1 MLRVQSYRFE
11 LRPDGAQARLAR
23 RSCGARRYVFNR
35 ALALQKERRA
45 KGERHLS
52 YADLCKALTGWKAD
66 PATAWLREV
75 HSQVLQQAL
84 KDLDRAYRNFF
95 EGRAAF
101 PRFKRK
107 GEGDAFRHPQKVE
120 LDQANGRIRLPKL
133 GWMRYRASRLVE
145 GEVGQVTV
153 TSHCGR
159 WYVSIQTGR
168 EVEAPVHPATTLV
181 GIDVG
186 VARFATLSSNGAV
199 TVIEPVDA
207 FRNAETAL
215 AKAQRGMGRKKKFG
229 KNWGKAKAR
238 VQAIQ
243 ARIARIRSD
252 FLHKAST
259 SISKNHAVVCVEDL
273 DVRNMT
279 ASAAGTV
286 DEPGKNVRQKAGL
299 NKAILDQGW
308 GEFRRQ
314 LAYKQEWRGGWLL
327 AVPAA
332 NTSRT
337 CPECGHVA
345 AANRPSQ
352 ARFRCVACGHAANA
366 DDVAAINVERAGHA
380 RLARGDTSPVR
391 ASAREPA
398 EAMPGLAA

>member
-1 MLRVQSYRFE
+1 VLRVQSYRFE
-11 LRPDGAQARLAR
+11 LRPDGAQVRLSR

-35 ALALQKERRA
+35 ALALQKERRE
-45 KGERHLS
+45 KGEKHLS
-52 YADLCKALTGWKAD
+52 YADLCKHLTAWKAD
-66 PATAWLREV
+66 PGTAWLKEV

-95 EGRAAF
+95 EGRTAF
-101 PRFKRK
+101 PRFKKK
-107 GEGDAFRHPQKVE
+107 GQGDAFRHQQGVR
-120 LDQANGRIRLPKL
+120 LDQPNGRIYLPKL
-133 GWMRYRASRLVE
+133 GWMRYRASRWVE
-145 GEVGQVTV
+145 GEIGQVTV
-153 TSHCGR
+153 SLHAGR
-159 WYVSIQTGR
+159 WFVSVQTER
-168 EVEAPVHPATTLV
+168 EVEAPVHPAASLV

-186 VARFATLSSNGAV
+186 VARFATLSSNGTIA
-199 TVIEPVDA
+199 VIEPVNA
-207 FRNAETAL
+207 FRKAEEAL
-215 AKAQRGMGRKKKFG
+215 ANAQRAMARKKKFSR
-229 KNWGKAKAR
+229 NWNKAKAR
-238 VQAIQ
+238 VQAVQ

-259 SISKNHAVVCVEDL
+259 SISKNHAVVCIEDL

-286 DEPGKNVRQKAGL
+286 EQPGANVRQKAGL

-308 GEFRRQ
+308 GEFARQ
-314 LAYKQEWRGGWLL
+314 LGYKQDWRGGWLL
-327 AVPAA
+327 RVPAA

-337 CPECGHVA
+337 CPECGHVD

-352 ARFRCVACGHAANA
+352 AVFRCVACGHAGHA
-366 DDVAAINVERAGHA
+366 DDVAARNIERAGHA

-398 EAMPGLAA
+398 EAMQALAA